1 MARLDLGNIVSHDEL
16 ASMDAVYRA
25 ALLEYIERLNEALCD
40 NLIPLFDDLTGD
52 RRTNRSSREARWRG
66 NSGNQSVSVVLSG
79 RKRGQWFDFSEQR
92 GGRPIQAIQ
101 HFLGMSFMAALD
113 DAADRIGYPRFD
125 KKAVR
130 KENAAKLAKERAERE
145 RKRAERE
152 AEEACKEA
160 DQTAKAIRDAS
171 VYWNAGRNV
180 IGTPGETYLRKTR
193 GIDRDEPF
201 AFPDSIRWNDA
212 ERALVFRVSNVDGAF
227 VGVQTV
233 AVTPDGKQDKLRH
246 GAKIGAKKSRGP
258 IGLGSIK
265 FPSAND
271 GPILFAEGPETGL
284 SLWLATGHET
294 RVVLGSSGFLRII
307 KEAPAGRKIIL
318 CRDDDPIEAPA
329 YRAAVSALYKLGN
342 AGFDVWDAWPFAE
355 RRQSKQDFNDAAI
368 EQGLPA
374 VAQRI
379 EAAQYEQAPFRR
391 IEHDISAAERVI
403 DGKIADFF
411 RRAVAHQDGE
421 TPPVMAMG
429 VDTGGGKSH
438 AAIKHLV
445 QSVIKIRAAGD
456 NRAIVFAVPE
466 HGLSKEIEKRIRDE
480 LTKAGADYSVA
491 IWRGR
496 EAKKP
501 NASNDDDRMCDNL
514 QTVREASDLHVKI
527 EEEICKKCPHN
538 PTKGGSCQYLLQ
550 KGLTADI
557 WVAAHQIIFRKPP
570 TAIAKNGGVAML
582 IIDESILDAGIADP
596 FELPIDAIEAMAL
609 PFDEDDKFELLE
621 YRHRLAE
628 ILRDAPEG
636 FLAKAALSPAPGRAI
651 SYDMAAEAYRLEWS
665 REVRPKH
672 ERDWRKRVAN
682 KSLTKATGLAK
693 AITDLASKDGPAVSG
708 HISVGKTPDFV
719 RVVRVSRRL
728 EIHEAW
734 RVPTLLIDAMIF
746 GVDALQHFWPS
757 IEDMGRV
764 NIATPH
770 QRVSQVVNKSYAIGK
785 LAPPKRHKKRKGVEV
800 ETEDGLEP
808 DELAGLTFD
817 ARAKAAEKN
826 RRSVEATIIR
836 MARERGGRTLVVGN
850 KAVIKAMNF
859 PPAMNIE
866 TAWFAAVAGKDR
878 WGDVRTLIVLGR
890 PLPPPRAMEQ
900 RAATLTGQGVEALQL
915 IEGQRRSGW
924 YRRERH
930 FRLQRRG
937 KDIVKVPCEV
947 DAHPDAMVEQ
957 LVWQKC
963 VGQLMQAIGRGRG
976 TRRTAANPLDVV
988 VMTNTVLPIPID
1000 DFLLAEDIEPSLDDL
1015 QIAAGGVAFDGGE
1028 AAAGAYPGLW
1038 PSAEAF
1044 RMAKAREKDAL
1055 NVNSRFQD
1063 QCVTNPYKYIYTGLL
1078 RTGRET
1084 ARLQITFQIAG
1095 ERRRPQSAFY
1105 DPALCPDPKAFIEEK
1120 LGALAWISVES
1131 PDIPEDGEQS
1141 SEPLAKAVGA
1151 EELSAPRQPAPKA
1164 GPFFEPGIPP
1174 PANDAEKPPDWPS

>member
-1 MARLDLGNIVSHDEL
+1 MARLDLGNVVSHDEL
-16 ASMDAVYRA
+16 ASMDAGYRA
-25 ALLEYIERLNEALCD
+25 ALLEYVERLHEALCD
-40 NLIPLFDDLTGD
+40 NLVPLFDDLIGE
-52 RRTNRSSREARWRG
+52 RRTNRSAREARWRG
-66 NSGNQSVSVVLSG
+66 NSGNRSVSVVLSG
-79 RKRGQWFDFSEQR
+79 RKRGQWFDFYEQK
-92 GGRPIQAIQ
+92 GGRPIQAVQ
-101 HFLGMSFMAALD
+101 HFLGLSFMAALD
-113 DAADRIGYPRFD
+113 DAADRINFPRFD
-125 KKAVR
+125 KRAVR

-152 AEEACKEA
+152 AEEAKKEA
-160 DQTAKAIRDAS
+160 DETAKAIREAA
-171 VYWNAGRNV
+171 VYWDAARDI

-212 ERALVFRVSNVDGAF
+212 ERALVFRVSNMQGAF

-265 FPSAND
+265 FPGAA
-271 GPILFAEGPETGL
+271 GEPILFAEGPETGL
-284 SLWLATGHET
+284 SLWLATGYET

-307 KEAPAGRKIIL
+307 NEAPANQKIIL
-318 CRDDDPIEAPA
+318 CRDDDPVEAPA

-368 EQGLPA
+368 EQGLHA
-374 VAQRI
+374 VRERI
-379 EAAQYEQAPFRR
+379 DDARYEQGSFRR
-391 IEHDISAAERVI
+391 IEHDIHAAERVI

-421 TPPVMAMG
+421 TPPVMALG

-445 QSVIKIRAAGD
+445 QSLIKIRAAGD
-456 NRAIVFAVPE
+456 NRSIVFAVPE
-466 HGLSKEIEKRIRDE
+466 HGLSREIEKRIHKE
-480 LTKAGADYSVA
+480 LEKAGANYAVA

-501 NASNDDDRMCDNL
+501 NAANDDDRMCAEI
-514 QTVREASDLHVKI
+514 QTVREASELHVKI

-538 PTKGGSCQYLLQ
+538 PVKGGACQYLLQ

-570 TAIAKNGGVAML
+570 TAIAKDGGVAML
-582 IIDESILDAGIADP
+582 VIDESILDAGIAEP
-596 FELPIDAIEAMAL
+596 FELPFDAIEAMTL
-609 PFDEDDKFELLE
+609 PADEGDKFELMD
-621 YRHRLAE
+621 YRHRLTE
-628 ILRDAPEG
+628 ILQEAPEG
-636 FLAKAALSPAPGRAI
+636 FLSKAALSAQPGGAI

-665 REVRPKH
+665 REVRPKQ
-672 ERDWRKRVAN
+672 ERDWRKRHAN

-693 AITDLASKDGPAVSG
+693 AISELASKDGPAVSG
-708 HISVGKTPDFV
+708 HISVGRTPDFV
-719 RVVRVSRRL
+719 KVVRVSRRL
-728 EIHEAW
+728 AIHEAW
-734 RVPTLLIDAMIF
+734 HVPTLLIDAMIF
-746 GVDALQHFWPS
+746 GVDALQYFWPS

-785 LAPPKRHKKRKGVEV
+785 LAPPKKRRRKHTDEEAGQ
-800 ETEDGLEP
+800 GLEP
-808 DELAGLTFD
+808 DELAGMSFD
-817 ARAKAAEKN
+817 AREKATEKN

-850 KAVIKAMNF
+850 KAVIKAMSF

-900 RAATLTGQGVEALQL
+900 RAATLTGHGVETLQQV
-915 IEGQRRSGW
+915 EGQRRSGW

-937 KDIVKVPCEV
+937 KDIVKVPTEV
-947 DAHPDAMVEQ
+947 DAHPDPMVEQ

-976 TRRTAANPLDVV
+976 TRRKAHEPLDVI
-988 VMTNTVLPIPID
+988 VMTSTVLPIPVD
-1000 DFLLAEDIEPSLDDL
+1000 DFLLAEDIEPSLDDMQL
-1015 QIAAGGVAFDGGE
+1015 AAGGVAFDGGE
-1028 AAAGAYPGLW
+1028 AAAGAYPNLW

-1044 RMAKAREKDAL
+1044 RMAKAREKADL
-1055 NVNSRFQD
+1055 NVNSRFRD
-1063 QCVTNPYKYIYTGLL
+1063 QCVTNSYSNTYTDSL

-1084 ARLQITFQIAG
+1084 ARLQISFQLAG
-1095 ERRRPQSAFY
+1095 ERRRPQDAFY

-1120 LGALAWISVES
+1120 LGALAWIHVQP
-1131 PDIPEDGEQS
+1131 PDVPEDEQS

-1151 EELSAPRQPAPKA
+1151 EEMSAARRRPAPRA
-1164 GPFFEPGIPP
+1164 GPSFEAGAKT
-1174 PANDAEKPPDWPS
+1174 PANDADKPPDPPP